1 MNRGTWALAHP
12 VATCLMFLAG
22 CTLSGGVAGA
32 DGPGSP
38 RKFTPVERM
47 SPARLKAAHDDLE
60 RLRKTRRALQV
71 LDGLKD
77 YRAILHAHAEDS
89 DHTGGTRAEMLSEAK
104 IAGVDAIL
112 LTDHHRPPRDFIDDS
127 WRGLR
132 DGVLFVPGSEAAGFL
147 LYPSRSI
154 MNQMKGP
161 APALIEATR
170 ADGGLIFLSH
180 IEERPNHSMAGLDGM
195 EIYNRHADAKN
206 DTAGLLAIVSKLTD
220 RAALEELKASLASF
234 ADELFAAQVEYPT
247 LYLAKWDA
255 ETKTR
260 RLTGVA
266 ANDCHHN
273 NILIVKMVDEQTVR
287 VGTNVDRD
295 DRMRSISA
303 RVRPSIRELTK
314 GHHPG
319 DVLARIDLDPYS
331 RSFRN
336 VSTHIIAPEL
346 TEAALRDALRA
357 GHAYVS
363 HDWMCDPSGFRFE
376 LVTLSLPDGRPRS
389 YSRRLALFGDEWML
403 GSRQRLVAQFPV
415 SCHIRLLEGGKIVAQ
430 KIGDRLEI
438 DVSRQG
444 VYRVEGW
451 LKCGGEERGWIYS
464 NPIYIR

>member
-1 MNRGTWALAHP
+1 MAP
-12 VATCLMFLAG
+12 VL
-22 CTLSGGVAGA
+22 
-32 DGPGSP
+32 
-38 RKFTPVERM
+38 
-47 SPARLKAAHDDLE
+47 LKATHDDLE
-60 RLRKTRRALQV
+60 LIRKTRIALP
-71 LDGLKD
+71 DWAGLRD

-104 IAGVDAIL
+104 IAAVDAIL
-112 LTDHHRPPRDFIDDS
+112 LTDHHRPPRDFINDS
-127 WRGLR
+127 WRGLH

-154 MNQMKGP
+154 INHMNDA

-180 IEERPNHSMAGLDGM
+180 IEERPEHSMAGLDGM

-206 DTAGLLAIVSKLTD
+206 DVASLFAITTKLTAPASLD
-220 RAALEELKASLASF
+220 ELKASLASF
-234 ADELFAAQVEYPT
+234 PDELFAAQVEYPA

-260 RLTGVA
+260 RVTGVA

-273 NILIVKMVDEQTVR
+273 HILIVKMVDEQTVK

-295 DRMRSISA
+295 DRMRSVSA
-303 RVRPSIRELTK
+303 TQRPGIRELTK
-314 GHHPG
+314 GHRLG
-319 DVLARIDLDPYS
+319 DILARIDLDPYR

-336 VSTHIIAPEL
+336 VSTHINAPEL
-346 TEAALRDALRA
+346 TEPAIRDALRA

-363 HDWMCDPSGFRFE
+363 HVWMCDPTGFRFE
-376 LVTLSLPDGRPRS
+376 LLTLSFPDGLPRT
-389 YSRRLALFGDEWML
+389 YSRRLGFFGDERML
-403 GSRQRLVAQFPV
+403 GPKMRLLALFPV
-415 SCHIRLLEGGKIVAQ
+415 RCHIRLLEGGKIVADQ
-430 KIGDRLEI
+430 FADRLEY
-438 DVSRQG
+438 DVSHRG